1 LLLPVLFGVLFGLV
15 GMYFIKGEF
24 SLLALGIGAVVLGV
38 AFSYVLHIL
47 THYKFVGNPEQ
58 VLRDQVRPVCLGC
71 ITTIGSFMGLIF
83 VQTELLRDFG
93 LFASLS
99 ILGTTAFSLFYLP
112 QLLNPAKNR
121 INKRAFSLIEK
132 VNAYPFD
139 RNKPLI
145 AVLVVLT
152 VVCTFFYF
160 MGGTRF
166 DADMHDIGYKAG
178 ITSYSENLL
187 RTKTYTGDKQKYF
200 ASSGRTMEEAIHHF
214 ESLNNRLDSLQK
226 EGLVK
231 SYTRTGM
238 LFVPLKY
245 FREAMNSKIA

>member
-1 LLLPVLFGVLFGLV
+1 
-15 GMYFIKGEF
+15 M
-24 SLLALGIGAVVLGV
+24 
-38 AFSYVLHIL
+38 
-47 THYKFVGNPEQ
+47 
-58 VLRDQVRPVCLGC
+58 
-71 ITTIGSFMGLIF
+71 
-83 VQTELLRDFG
+83 
-93 LFASLS
+93 
-99 ILGTTAFSLFYLP
+99 
-112 QLLNPAKNR
+112 
-121 INKRAFSLIEK
+121 IEK

-139 RNKPLI
+139 RNKPFI

-166 DADMHDIGYKAG
+166 DADMHDLGYKAG

-238 LFVPLKY
+238 F
-245 FREAMNSKIA
+245 FRSVGRTAGTHSCLEKFLDRPASAMCPSAD